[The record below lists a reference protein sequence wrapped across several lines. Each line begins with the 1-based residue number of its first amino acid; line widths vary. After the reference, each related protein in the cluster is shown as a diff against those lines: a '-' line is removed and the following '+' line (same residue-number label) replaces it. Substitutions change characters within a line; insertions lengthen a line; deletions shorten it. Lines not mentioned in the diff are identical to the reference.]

1 MNSDKKGRFDS
12 VDCVYEISSKF
23 TKQGNKTQAPKPSEI
38 QRIIKET
45 TKDITKKDGE

>member
-1 MNSDKKGRFDS
+1 MDRNERERFENADR
-12 VDCVYEISSKF
+12 VYEIRSKF
-23 TKQGNKTQAPKPSEI
+23 TKQGNKSQAPKPSEI